1 MHTGD
6 SNEGRAS
13 RAKTVVDG
21 SAEPKI
27 GDGRTMPSR
36 LEGGGNVFHAERLDA
51 KEWTK
56 PEAIV
61 PWDGAQ
67 E

>member
-6 SNEGRAS
+6 SNQGRAS
-13 RAKTVVDG
+13 RAEAIVDG
-21 SAEPKI
+21 SAEPEI

-51 KEWTK
+51 EERTK